1 MSGTETQAHEAHEQ
15 AAGAPPAGPLPT
27 PPDFPITWEQP
38 GDEQIFWT
46 MDRMHFP
53 TQVAPLADSFLRVT
67 FDRSFNQGAGVYGA
81 PVRAMARR
89 FNTYHYEHMGPPPL
103 PPEELA
109 ALGEQAQPRV
119 SAVMGRLW
127 TTWQQDWLPAIQQEL
142 HALAAFDL
150 QGADQPAFIAH
161 FAETMRRHERLW
173 AIHFEMAV
181 PFLLSQSLFQDVHR
195 DLLGGDDAFD
205 AFRLLQGFD
214 NETLRANRALWRLSR
229 SVVAL
234 PELRRLVLA
243 TPAADVPAALAGAA
257 GGPAFLVELDAYL
270 EEYGKR
276 GSDFADLDQPSWREN
291 PIPAIEALKGY
302 VASDGA
308 DPEEER
314 VALAAS
320 REELLAR
327 TRERLR
333 GYPEQAV
340 GQFEFLLKA
349 AQEAVVLSEDHGWH
363 IDWRGLYEVRQ
374 VLLAAGR
381 RRAAA
386 GAIAQRDDVFYL
398 TFEEAQAALAA
409 PGGQW
414 QTIVVARQ
422 AERDHFRTIVPP
434 PAVGTLPPGPPPNDP
449 FVRAIMKFFGGPP
462 PQAETPGIIRGN
474 AGSPGRVTGRAVVA
488 RSLADAGR
496 LRPGDILVAE
506 TTAPPWTPL
515 FMSAAA
521 IVTDTGGILCHSA
534 VVAREY
540 RIPAVVGT
548 GMATAVIPDGATIEV
563 DGNAGTVRI
572 VA

>member
-1 MSGTETQAHEAHEQ
+1 MSGTETQTHAAHKQ
-15 AAGAPPAGPLPT
+15 AAGAPAAGPLPT
-27 PPDFPITWEQP
+27 PPDFPVTWEQP

-53 TQVAPLADSFLRVT
+53 TQVAPLADSFLRTV
-67 FDRSFNQGAGVYGA
+67 FERSFNQGVGVYGA
-81 PVRAMARR
+81 PIRAMARR

-109 ALGEQAQPRV
+109 AMGERAQPRI
-119 SAVMGRLW
+119 SAVMGRLLA
-127 TTWQQDWLPAIQQEL
+127 TWQQDWLPAIQQEL
-142 HALAAFDL
+142 NALAAFDL
-150 QGADQPAFIAH
+150 QGADQSAFIAH

-173 AIHFEMAV
+173 AIHFEMAA
-181 PFLLSQSLFQDVHR
+181 PFLLSMSLFQDVHR

-214 NETLRANRALWRLSR
+214 NETLRANRALWRLSQ
-229 SVVAL
+229 SVTAS
-234 PELRRLVLA
+234 PELRRLVLE
-243 TPAADVPAALAGAA
+243 TPAADVPAALASAA
-257 GGPAFLVELDAYL
+257 GGPAFLVKLDAYL
-270 EEYGKR
+270 DEFGKR
-276 GSDFADLDQPSWREN
+276 GSNFADVDQPSWREN
-291 PIPAIEALKGY
+291 PTPAIEALKGY
-302 VASDGA
+302 IVGDGA

-314 VALAAS
+314 AALAAS

-349 AQEAVVLSEDHGWH
+349 AQEAVVLSEDHGWY

-374 VLLAAGR
+374 VLLEAGR
-381 RRAAA
+381 RLAAA
-386 GAIAQRDDVFYL
+386 GTLAARDDVFFL
-398 TFEEAQAALAA
+398 SFEEAQEALAA
-409 PGGQW
+409 PGDQW
-414 QTIVVARQ
+414 QAIIVARQ
-422 AERDHFRTIVPP
+422 AEWDHFGAIAPP
-434 PAVGTLPPGPPPNDP
+434 PVVGTLPSGPPPDDP
-449 FVRAIMKFFGGPP
+449 MVRALGKFFGGPP
-462 PQAETPGIIRGN
+462 PQAETRGVIRGN
-474 AGSPGRVTGRAVVA
+474 AGSPGHVTGRAVVA

-515 FMSAAA
+515 FISAAA
-521 IVTDTGGILCHSA
+521 VVTDTGGILCHSA

-548 GMATAVIPDGATIEV
+548 GMATAIIPDGATIEV